1 MYLGEFESLQNALG
15 TLCTVL
21 HDCPEVEVRGL
32 KTKEL
37 HPCVLEIKNPLKRT
51 LLCPF
56 RGNNPFQSLAE
67 TMWVLAGRSD
77 IEWLTPFMPR
87 AGQFSD
93 DDKLWRAGY
102 GPRLRKYIGVDD
114 QGNVVEVDQIKFVYD
129 QMKKDPNTR
138 QAVINIWDAA
148 KENTVGQTKDYPCN
162 DLLQFLSRDG
172 RLDLH
177 VYVRSNDVIWG
188 FSSINVYEWTV
199 LQETLAGLL
208 GLEIG
213 SLHYVVGSMHVY
225 ERHFKKLKKIADSKT
240 SYDFGF
246 PLVSL
251 PQFKFFDDRP
261 IYYDFDDYM
270 GMFSRTTGIVEMFNK
285 YEIEGKGAENWAVT
299 PEYTY
304 FEDVYKLLMGYLKLT
319 AEGDDDFF
327 NRCIKALP
335 ITDLTV
341 ACKWWYVK
349 NYIDKKKTAMDVSV
363 AMQNEKE

>member
-67 TMWVLAGRSD
+67 TMWVLAGRND

-87 AGQFSD
+87 AIDFSD
-93 DDKLWRAGY
+93 DEKFWRAGY
-102 GPRLRKYIGVDD
+102 GPRLRKYTGVDD
-114 QGNVVEVDQIKFVYD
+114 QGNKVEVDQIKFVYD
-129 QMKKDPNTR
+129 QLKKDPNTR

-148 KENTVGQTKDYPCN
+148 KEGTIGVSKDFACN
-162 DLLQFLSRDG
+162 NLLHFLHRDG

-199 LQETLAGLL
+199 LQETMAGLL

-213 SLHYVVGSMHVY
+213 SLHYMVGSMHVY
-225 ERHFKKLKKIADSKT
+225 ERHFKKLKKIADAKT

-251 PQFKFFDDRP
+251 EQFKFWDGSKHH
-261 IYYDFDDYM
+261 YDFDDYI
-270 GMFSRTTGIVEMFNK
+270 GKFERTVGIVEMFYE
-285 YEIEGKGAENWAVT
+285 YEIEGNGKENWAVT
-299 PEYTY
+299 PEYTFY
-304 FEDVYKLLMGYLKLT
+304 EEVYHLLISYLRLTKQGDEDSLNKCFRLM
-319 AEGDDDFF
+319 
-327 NRCIKALP
+327 P

-349 NYIDKKKTAMDVSV
+349 NYIDKKKTAMDVYV
-363 AMQNEKE
+363 DMQNEKE